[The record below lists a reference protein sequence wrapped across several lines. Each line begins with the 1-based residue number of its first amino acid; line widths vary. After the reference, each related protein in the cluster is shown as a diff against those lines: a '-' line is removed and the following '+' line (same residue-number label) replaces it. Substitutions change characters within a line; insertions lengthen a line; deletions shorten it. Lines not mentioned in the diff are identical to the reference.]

1 MTDVP
6 ELNQLGLNLL
16 KHGDRSEREFWPL
29 LAGRFPSYEL
39 LWQRL
44 IVPLTHRID
53 PHASGDQKK
62 WIRLRA
68 DVPNAYEETAMAHYS
83 VFYFLGRAVKR
94 ISEDKTALNHPE
106 DVIFLLDS
114 VGDNLKSF
122 LLKMNKLG
130 GDSGR
135 KVFDMDCSQFPKGF
149 FPFDKISNYRDILL
163 HNAVIGRAVDVE
175 NTFLPKWAADKTKS
189 PLERAKKSWYAAEQL
204 KRDDWISTTELFND
218 LIEEVCQTL
227 EKLWQRAIEVVS
239 TKPFR
244 NRMERVIRLAD
255 YSPISF
261 VFPSATCETAASG
274 TFILPK
280 D

>member
-1 MTDVP
+1 
-6 ELNQLGLNLL
+6 
-16 KHGDRSEREFWPL
+16 
-29 LAGRFPSYEL
+29 
-39 LWQRL
+39 
-44 IVPLTHRID
+44 
-53 PHASGDQKK
+53 
-62 WIRLRA
+62 
-68 DVPNAYEETAMAHYS
+68 
-83 VFYFLGRAVKR
+83 
-94 ISEDKTALNHPE
+94 
-106 DVIFLLDS
+106 
-114 VGDNLKSF
+114 
-122 LLKMNKLG
+122 
-130 GDSGR
+130 
-135 KVFDMDCSQFPKGF
+135 
-149 FPFDKISNYRDILL
+149 
-163 HNAVIGRAVDVE
+163 
-175 NTFLPKWAADKTKS
+175 
-189 PLERAKKSWYAAEQL
+189 L